1 MEKKQKTRLAERIT
15 EAFRKAD
22 DKEAR
27 SKVIDL
33 GVYMKKKP
41 TVLS

>member
-22 DKEAR
+22 GKEAR
-27 SKVIDL
+27 TKVVDL
-33 GVYMKKKP
+33 GVYTRKKSKI
-41 TVLS
+41 LS